1 MKKLEFALKLFL
13 LAGALSTFIVFTGCN
28 GDDEDPDNAAI
39 NHLIGVWTITDVQLD
54 AAIEGKSLAEYAID
68 LLGVSELEA
77 EILASLFEDAL
88 MSNFDG
94 TIEFKS
100 DNTYITNTGGEVD
113 DGTWSLN
120 SNGDELTLDEG
131 TIDEQV
137 IDVLILTASALKVS
151 LDQTEF
157 EDIDEDPDTPDVPI
171 NMSIELT
178 LSK

>member
-1 MKKLEFALKLFL
+1 MKKLEFTLKLFL
-13 LAGALSTFIVFTGCN
+13 LLGALSAFIAFTGCN
-28 GDDEDPDNAAI
+28 GDDENPDNPAV
-39 NHLIGVWTITDVQLD
+39 NHLIGLWTITDAQLD
-54 AAIEGKSLAEYAID
+54 ASIEGKSLVEYAVD

-120 SNGDELTLDEG
+120 SNGDELTLDAG

-137 IDVLILTASALKVS
+137 IDVLILTASSLKVS

-157 EDIDEDPDTPDVPI
+157 EDIDDDPLTPDVPI